1 MPNASA
7 DDCHCHRLA
16 SGCVAPHSGTERRP
30 GEHHVRIQK
39 RVELECR
46 RSGEQQEHRSHGWMM
61 MSARGRAV
69 NKTQKRKGNSE
80 PRATTSGLWPRARD
94 QYPPLFACTTKT
106 VLPLPVL
113 SPAAAGGTTRPP
125 SPAGCAALVSSRA
138 SSPPSVRLREP
149 MRKQPVD
156 EAVARVEMPPRVVPR
171 VGVGARVHG
180 HERRLGRLVRRK
192 AVLVPVV
199 LKVGGRTVEAQRLRA
214 KVLSKFACPGS
225 PRSRFAS
232 SPTPPH
238 GQDRT

>member
-80 PRATTSGLWPRARD
+80 PRATPGCGRARERLSA
-94 QYPPLFACTTKT
+94 PLRLYYQDCT
-106 VLPLPVL
+106 LPLPVL

-156 EAVARVEMPPRVVPR
+156 ELVARVEMPPRVVPR

-199 LKVGGRTVEAQRLRA
+199 LKVGGRTVEAQRLRE
-214 KVLSKFACPGS
+214 
-225 PRSRFAS
+225 SRFA
-232 SPTPPH
+232 
-238 GQDRT
+238 